1 MNIDEV
7 PRITCEELKNL
18 IDRGENLVVIDTR
31 KNTDYQAEHIKG
43 AVHIYY
49 DPSGDSME
57 RELMLSALPLDTLLI
72 VYCDCIG
79 DSESALVALELLN
92 LRYDLSYVK
101 ALKDGLP
108 RWRELGYP
116 MESRY

>member
-1 MNIDEV
+1 MNINEV
-7 PRITCEELKNL
+7 PRITCEVLKPM

-31 KNTDYQAEHIKG
+31 KSTDYQTEHIKS
-43 AVHIYY
+43 AVNIYY

-57 RELMLSALPLDTLLI
+57 RDLMLSTLPLETLLVI
-72 VYCDCIG
+72 YCDCIG

-92 LRYDLSYVK
+92 LRYDPANVK

-116 MESRY
+116 IEST

>member
-1 MNIDEV
+1 MNIDDV
-7 PRITCEELKNL
+7 PRISCEELKPL
-18 IDRGENLVVIDTR
+18 IDQGESLVVIDTR
-31 KNTDYQAEHIKG
+31 KSLDYQAEHIKG
-43 AVHIYY
+43 SVHIYY

-57 RELMLSALPLDTLLI
+57 RELMLSALPLETLLVI
-72 VYCDCIG
+72 YCDCIG

-92 LRYDLSYVK
+92 LRYDPTNVK

-116 MESRY
+116 TEST

>member
-1 MNIDEV
+1 MNIDAV
-7 PRITCEELKNL
+7 NRITCEELKSR
-18 IDRGENLVVIDTR
+18 IDRGENLVIIDTR
-31 KNTDYQAEHIKG
+31 KSTDYQAGHIKG

-49 DPSGDSME
+49 EPTGDSME
-57 RELMLSALPLDTLLI
+57 RELMLSAMPLDTLLV

-92 LRYDLSYVK
+92 LRYDPAKVRV
-101 ALKDGLP
+101 LKDGLP

-116 MESRY
+116 LESD